1 MQEKTLF
8 SEGIFLEVFW
18 MIIAENLF
26 KRLDRFGEDPFIEW
40 DLKPHFL
47 NELAEGEFATKL
59 AKLNVFLPRVIV

>member
-1 MQEKTLF
+1 LQEKTLF

-26 KRLDRFGEDPFIEW
+26 ERLDRFGEDAFVEW

-47 NELAEGEFATKL
+47 NELAEGEFATEL
-59 AKLNVFLPRVIV
+59 AELNVFLPRIIV